1 MLFLTNFNYV
11 LYQSNRKKK
20 VTLLLSFFIFIT
32 YTVSVSACNINSFF
46 IHRKNILT
54 ALNAP
59 NNSLLQFQNALPSLL
74 VENMTDLK
82 VNTFGMERLNISL
95 LSRDGPVLK
104 NISHFPA
111 LDNLKEELN
120 KLNIDQNESLIISSN
135 KIFIFKNSIGNTKKN
150 CGTKVIYFIKQKNS
164 NNKYTENESK
174 ITLNQNII
182 LNLILKNPE
191 ILNNLSKEF
200 NVPITS
206 SSKNSSIPIINQ
218 LLKRD
223 KVYVDQI
230 KLTNVENGAQLS
242 EVVISVDSYKTANT
256 LKDGSA
262 LHYLSQFRVS
272 KEPKLVKSTPD
283 YTIGLKSQKKST
295 NLKLGLALPINKNL
309 KMHIGGK
316 LNSKPNF
323 TEIYLSNKKLV
334 GKNNQVL
341 IRVGKMS
348 PEDFGLLISNQSF
361 NLNNESVISISGYS
375 AINRDCTLCIQN
387 AITSG
392 VAKYSPWLNVRIG
405 GNYLIQNFQNKT
417 EHLTEIIFK
426 KQFKSNNSVML
437 SIRQNL
443 SKNLSSEFN
452 IIYQIPLGVKVAGL
466 TGSKN
471 SFFEYSSNTASRI
484 TNWTRK
490 QNDFIFKNTP
500 NHLRRNWN
508 NYMSFN

>member
-1 MLFLTNFNYV
+1 M
-11 LYQSNRKKK
+11 
-20 VTLLLSFFIFIT
+20 
-32 YTVSVSACNINSFF
+32 A
-46 IHRKNILT
+46 
-54 ALNAP
+54 
-59 NNSLLQFQNALPSLL
+59 
-74 VENMTDLK
+74 DLK

-95 LSRDGPVLK
+95 LSKDGPVLK
-104 NISHFPA
+104 NISHFTA

-135 KIFIFKNSIGNTKKN
+135 KIFVFKNSIINTK
-150 CGTKVIYFIKQKNS
+150 TKCDTKIIYFIKQKN
-164 NNKYTENESK
+164 NHNKYTENESK

-191 ILNNLSKEF
+191 ILNDLAKEF

-218 LLKRD
+218 LLKQN
-223 KVYVDQI
+223 KVYADQI

-242 EVVISVDSYKTANT
+242 EAIISVDSYKTANT

-262 LHYLSQFRVS
+262 LHYLSQFKAS
-272 KEPKLVKSTPD
+272 KNPKLVKSKPD
-283 YTIGLKSQKKST
+283 YTIGLQSQKKLT
-295 NLKLGLALPINKNL
+295 NLKLGMALPINKNL

-316 LNSKPNF
+316 LNNKPNF
-323 TEIYLSNKKLV
+323 TEVYLSNKRLV

-341 IRVGKMS
+341 VRVGKMS
-348 PEDFGLLISNQSF
+348 PEDFGLLLSNQSF

-375 AINRDCTLCIQN
+375 ALNRNCTLCIQN

-392 VAKYSPWLNVRIG
+392 VEKYFPWLNFRIG

-417 EHLTEIIFK
+417 EHLTEISFK

-437 SIRQNL
+437 SIRQDL
-443 SKNLSSEFN
+443 SKNRSSEFN
-452 IIYQIPLGVKVAGL
+452 IIYQIPVGVKAAGL
-466 TGSKN
+466 KGSKN

-508 NYMSFN
+508 NYMNFN